1 MHVAVVGQGLLSRGG
16 ECVLFGQLDRGSRL
30 EPVIVDELWERK
42 PMRPAVG
49 LEEVAAWVAG
59 CGVTCRT
66 SRRLIMISHPWSGV
80 VQIHDLGRRYILDL
94 YNEQTRLIVLD
105 AVYEIVVDVTRLAT
119 IRGGEL
125 HLPPLTRDVL
135 LRHIL
140 GGAWFRFLPRDK
152 DYRPTMLRRGVEI
165 LRPRPGLRLQQAL
178 IVPLMNRLLSVVEKP
193 PQDLTRVRDELRCLT
208 AAVEGLSLRG
218 RG

>member
-119 IRGGEL
+119 IRGRAASATLNAGC
-125 HLPPLTRDVL
+125 PLAAYSRERGFVFSHAIRIIARL
-135 LRHIL
+135 CCGGGWRFCALAL
-140 GGAWFRFLPRDK
+140 GFGCNKR
-152 DYRPTMLRRGVEI
+152 
-165 LRPRPGLRLQQAL
+165 
-178 IVPLMNRLLSVVEKP
+178 
-193 PQDLTRVRDELRCLT
+193 
-208 AAVEGLSLRG
+208 
-218 RG
+218 